1 MNAYQVNI
9 FTSFDQAAIIDPQQ
23 ELMGQGN
30 ISTYMNTVPGTQ
42 TLLVSAHNTNQIT
55 NLVITSN
62 GITNG
67 NFTLF
72 PIKYT
77 NETVNFVAT
86 LQDSSGYSI
95 KDYPLLQLNN
105 FTFFLADLSGNQVP
119 DVGFASNFGTLSSL
133 TQGGFFR
140 GTFTSITSA
149 LSVVLVACLNTGN
162 LNLTGISNTFSIYP
176 SGGIYQLRKVNEN
189 FNQTAAYL
197 DLATQPILYDKTVF
211 FNNLLG
217 QIVGNADSDPNT
229 LGIETFEKIA
239 NYVSNINDIDYS
251 NLNQLKSL
259 LDNINS
265 TYQDFNYDYPPSLRR
280 LTDMLSIKH
289 SKLFGQTN
297 QWQGNFNT
305 KNFVNNSIYGANLG
319 PQLDFNST
327 ILSAG
332 SAIQPNYIVTLE
344 NFSQT
349 FNLVNTNLINLTCY
363 QTVVDLVS
371 TYPLSALDNTW
382 GWGLILPT
390 DQNPNPGLY
399 YNFYQYIPTVQGSL
413 LQKFIDFNNPNN
425 TLSITNSAYTDYI
438 GEGGIM
444 DNILL
449 DNVYTGLDILTAVLV
464 PSSTPDITPSPS
476 STNIPY
482 PSRTPFTTPSVT
494 PSASITPSITPSASI
509 TPSTTPSKTPA
520 VSVTPTPTPSKTPSP
535 SSSPLLFPSRTPFST
550 PSLTPSPTPS
560 TSLQPSPTPSASFG
574 ASSTPSV
581 SPTPVPSYTPSVTP
595 SSTPI
600 APGQGVRF
608 VTYN

>member
-86 LQDSSGYSI
+86 LQDSSGYSV

-349 FNLVNTNLINLTCY
+349 FNIVNTNLINLTCY

>member
-77 NETVNFVAT
+77 NEAVNFVAT

>member
-77 NETVNFVAT
+77 NEAVNFVAT

-595 SSTPI
+595 SSTSI

>member
-77 NETVNFVAT
+77 NEAVNFVAT

-449 DNVYTGLDILTAVLV
+449 DSVYTGLDILTAVLV

-574 ASSTPSV
+574 VSSTPSV
-581 SPTPVPSYTPSVTP
+581 SLTPVPSYTPSVTP

>member
-77 NETVNFVAT
+77 NEAVNFVAT

-105 FTFFLADLSGNQVP
+105 FTFFLAELSGNQVP
-119 DVGFASNFGTLSSL
+119 DGGFASNFGTLSSL

-363 QTVVDLVS
+363 QTVVELVS
-371 TYPLSALDNTW
+371 TYPLSALDHTW
-382 GWGLILPT
+382 GWGLIVPT

-476 STNIPY
+476 LTNIPY

-608 VTYN
+608 VT

>member
-77 NETVNFVAT
+77 NEAVNFVAT

-449 DNVYTGLDILTAVLV
+449 DSVYTGLDILTAVLV

-560 TSLQPSPTPSASFG
+560 TSLQPSPTPAASFG
-574 ASSTPSV
+574 ASSTPSG

>member
-77 NETVNFVAT
+77 NEAVNFVAT

-251 NLNQLKSL
+251 NLNRLKSL

-438 GEGGIM
+438 GKGGIM

>member
-574 ASSTPSV
+574 VSSTPSV

>member
-1 MNAYQVNI
+1 MNAYQINI

-77 NETVNFVAT
+77 NEAVNFVAT

-449 DNVYTGLDILTAVLV
+449 DSVYTGLDILTAVLV

>member
-77 NETVNFVAT
+77 NEAVNFVAT

-319 PQLDFNST
+319 QQLDFNST

-344 NFSQT
+344 NFSQS

-449 DNVYTGLDILTAVLV
+449 DSVYTGLDILTAVPI

-476 STNIPY
+476 SSNIPY

-494 PSASITPSITPSASI
+494 PPASITPSITPSASI

-520 VSVTPTPTPSKTPSP
+520 VSVTPSPTPSKTPSS
-535 SSSPLLFPSRTPFST
+535 SSSPLPFPSRTPFST

-574 ASSTPSV
+574 ASTTPSV
-581 SPTPVPSYTPSVTP
+581 SPTPVPSNTPSITP

-600 APGQGVRF
+600 APGQGIRF

>member
-77 NETVNFVAT
+77 NEAVNFVAT

-280 LTDMLSIKH
+280 LTDMLSLKH
-289 SKLFGQTN
+289 SQLFGQTN

-449 DNVYTGLDILTAVLV
+449 DSVYTGLDILTAVLV

>member
-77 NETVNFVAT
+77 NEAVNFVAT

-449 DNVYTGLDILTAVLV
+449 DSVYTGLDILTAVLV

>member
-1 MNAYQVNI
+1 MNAYQINI

-449 DNVYTGLDILTAVLV
+449 DSVYTGLDILTAVLV

>member
-77 NETVNFVAT
+77 NEAVNFVAT

-581 SPTPVPSYTPSVTP
+581 SPTSVPSYTPSVTP

>member
-77 NETVNFVAT
+77 NEAVNFVAT

-449 DNVYTGLDILTAVLV
+449 DSVYTGLDILTAVLV

-574 ASSTPSV
+574 VSSTPSV

>member
-77 NETVNFVAT
+77 NEAVNFVAT

-449 DNVYTGLDILTAVLV
+449 DSVYTGLDILTAVLV

-581 SPTPVPSYTPSVTP
+581 SPTSVPSYTPSVTP

>member
-77 NETVNFVAT
+77 NEAVNFVAT

-581 SPTPVPSYTPSVTP
+581 SPTPVPSYTPSVTS

>member
-77 NETVNFVAT
+77 NEAVNFVAT

-574 ASSTPSV
+574 VSSTPSV

>member
-77 NETVNFVAT
+77 NEAVNFVAT

-449 DNVYTGLDILTAVLV
+449 DSVYTGLDILTAVLV

-476 STNIPY
+476 SESVIIL
-482 PSRTPFTTPSVT
+482 SPSV
-494 PSASITPSITPSASI
+494 S
-509 TPSTTPSKTPA
+509 
-520 VSVTPTPTPSKTPSP
+520 
-535 SSSPLLFPSRTPFST
+535 
-550 PSLTPSPTPS
+550 SLTPNH
-560 TSLQPSPTPSASFG
+560 
-574 ASSTPSV
+574 V
-581 SPTPVPSYTPSVTP
+581 SRWK
-595 SSTPI
+595 I
-600 APGQGVRF
+600 
-608 VTYN
+608 

>member
-600 APGQGVRF
+600 APGQGIRF

>member
-77 NETVNFVAT
+77 NEAVNFVAT

-280 LTDMLSIKH
+280 LTDMLSLKH
-289 SKLFGQTN
+289 SQLFGQTN

-305 KNFVNNSIYGANLG
+305 KNFVYNSIYGANLG

-449 DNVYTGLDILTAVLV
+449 DSVYTGLDILTAVLV

>member
-77 NETVNFVAT
+77 NEAVNFVAT

-476 STNIPY
+476 LTNIPY

>member
-595 SSTPI
+595 SSTSI